1 MNATEWIGWG
11 SSVVLLSTLIRQVHT
26 QWRTRSTAG
35 VSKWLFIGQLLA
47 STGFT
52 VYSFLLH
59 NWVFASSNI
68 AILLTAVVGQA
79 TYLHNKHRLTNRQ

>member
-1 MNATEWIGWG
+1 MNVPEWIGWV

-26 QWRTRSTAG
+26 QWRTSSTVG

-59 NWVFASSNI
+59 NWVFVSSNI

-79 TYLHNKHRLTNRQ
+79 IYIRNKGR

>member
-79 TYLHNKHRLTNRQ
+79 TYLHNKHRQTNRQ

>member
-1 MNATEWIGWG
+1 MNIPEWIGWV

-52 VYSFLLH
+52 VYSFWLH
-59 NWVFASSNI
+59 NWVFVSSNI
-68 AILLTAVVGQA
+68 AILLTALVGQA
-79 TYLHNKHRLTNRQ
+79 IYTRNKGR